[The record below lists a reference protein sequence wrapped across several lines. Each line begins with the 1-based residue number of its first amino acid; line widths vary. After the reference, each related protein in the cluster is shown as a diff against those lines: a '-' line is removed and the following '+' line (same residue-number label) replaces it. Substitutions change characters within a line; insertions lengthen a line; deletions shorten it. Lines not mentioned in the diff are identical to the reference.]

1 MSGIPKIKYPITY
14 QELTEFGKDNMHFS
28 GTWEDFITL
37 LEVAEYNLEFHEN
50 IIYTMSIASDP
61 HEAIVKN
68 VLVALSIALDEDP
81 EIHIRPSNRHIFIKK
96 HQKQYAPDAHV
107 VKGKPIFHTVSK
119 GLDANVNPWIIVEV
133 LSPSTSNKDWSKKL
147 PFYKKIAS
155 LKYILYIE
163 QDRPFVSVFTRKG
176 KSAKWENID
185 YDDLSDNIK
194 IRDTDI
200 SLKRIYNKISFV
212 DK

>member
-1 MSGIPKIKYPITY
+1 MSGIPKIKYPTTY
-14 QELTEFGKDNMHFS
+14 EELAKFGKDNMYFS
-28 GTWEDFITL
+28 GTWEDYIGL

-81 EIHIRPSNRHIFIKK
+81 EIHIRPSNRHIFIKA

-107 VKGKPIFHTVSK
+107 IKGKPIFHTVSK

-147 PFYKKIAS
+147 PFYKKIPS

-185 YDDLSDNIK
+185 YDTLTNTIEIGNAS
-194 IRDTDI
+194 I
-200 SLKRIYNKISFV
+200 SLKRIYNKITFA
-212 DK
+212 DT